1 MLIDSQKVIDII
13 ERHQS
18 YGINGILENI
28 VEDIDNFC
36 SDLENMGLNI
46 NKEQEPKTGHWIEHD
61 WEDMREKGY
70 YRCSVCGTGYQRF
83 KKGTRKSDVPYI
95 DGQEYT
101 LHNID
106 NYCPNCGARMV
117 ESQES
122 EVRND

>member
-1 MLIDSQKVIDII
+1 MTNQEAIDILKCDISADKDGI
-13 ERHQS
+13 EYCHDTL
-18 YGINGILENI
+18 GIEALDMAIKAL
-28 VEDIDNFC
+28 
-36 SDLENMGLNI
+36 
-46 NKEQEPKTGHWIEHD
+46 EQEPKTGHWIEHD

-117 ESQES
+117 KPQES
-122 EVRND
+122 EDKE